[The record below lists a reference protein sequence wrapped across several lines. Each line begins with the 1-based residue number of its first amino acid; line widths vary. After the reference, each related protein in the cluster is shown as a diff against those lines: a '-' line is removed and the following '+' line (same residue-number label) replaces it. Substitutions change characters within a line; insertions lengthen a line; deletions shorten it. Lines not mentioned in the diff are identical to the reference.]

1 MPRCFNKWKLFTYFS
16 GILLSVSVMNK
27 RFVFILLGVAV
38 VVAGICLIDPA
49 ASAALRQDRLRL
61 GLSVAM
67 CLLQLAAG
75 WFFFAS
81 LKDFKPG
88 LRTAYILIA
97 IGTFMVAVPVLIF
110 AIVLAFNI
118 TADWLGAISALFYF
132 SATLIVYLGVRRF
145 SKLLSIHSLWAS
157 PWLGLVLAVVAA
169 AAVSLVPGA
178 PAGIAQLVA
187 WSVSFSFAAMMVA
200 FRIRSLIG
208 PSYIRAMNALVTSLA
223 FTAIAGL
230 HEILVNTLWPNG
242 LSWYTGYG
250 VALWP
255 YLLMM
260 MFLLRAGLLFYYG
273 DRNLEIETNG
283 TFTDAVTYAASLVS
297 KPAAV
302 DAILDRVRVITSN
315 MKPGVSLTPEEKS
328 VLVSVYLEIERYL
341 VTTEP
346 LRKLTSEQLRS
357 HLTYDFKQALKAQ

>member
-1 MPRCFNKWKLFTYFS
+1 
-16 GILLSVSVMNK
+16 MNK
-27 RFVFILLGVAV
+27 RFILILLGVAAI
-38 VVAGICLIDPA
+38 VAAICLIHPA
-49 ASAALRQDRLRL
+49 SGVLEQGRLRL
-61 GLSVAM
+61 GLSIAM
-67 CLLQLAAG
+67 CLLQLAAS

-81 LKDFKPG
+81 LKEFKPG
-88 LRTAYILIA
+88 LRAAYILIA
-97 IGTFMVAVPVLIF
+97 VGTFMVSVPVLIF

-145 SKLLSIHSLWAS
+145 ARLLSIRSLWIS
-157 PWLGLVLAVVAA
+157 PWLGLGLALAAA
-169 AAVSLVPGA
+169 AAVSFVPGA

-187 WSVSFSFAAMMVA
+187 WSVSFSFAATMVA

-208 PSYIRAMNALVTSLA
+208 PSYIRAMNALVISLA
-223 FTAIAGL
+223 FTAMAGF
-230 HEILVNTLWPNG
+230 HEILVDTIWPNG

-260 MFLLRAGLLFYYG
+260 TFLLRAGLLFYYG
-273 DRNLEIETNG
+273 ARNLEMETNG

-297 KPAAV
+297 TPAAV
-302 DAILDRVRVITSN
+302 DSTLDRVRVITSN
-315 MKPGVSLTPEEKS
+315 MKPGVALTPEEKS
-328 VLVSVYLEIERYL
+328 VLVSVYLEIEKYL

-346 LRKLTSEQLRS
+346 LRKLTSERLRS
-357 HLTYDFKQALKAQ
+357 HLTYDFQQALKTK